1 MVSIDR
7 STRIAARYELAAAP
21 VVAGLA
27 VAASAG
33 SLVNGFALDDVP
45 IIAENEAIH
54 SLTNIPRLLIQAYWP
69 PEFGPSLYRPFTSI
83 AFALQWAL
91 GGGSP
96 LVFHLVSIMLYVATS
111 LLVLRVARQ
120 VMKATAAFIAAAI
133 FAVHPLHVEAVANVV
148 GQAELWAAVL
158 LLVALTRCIEC
169 MRAKAV
175 RSIDVAIISALF
187 GAALMFKEHAII
199 LPAVVLAAAV
209 ILPSDDALRGRIRR
223 LVPLLAAMGVVAVSF
238 VGVRTLVLGRFAGG
252 STATVFVEQDYA
264 ARLFTMLNVIPE
276 WLRLFAWPANLSADY
291 SPPRIE
297 TATSFE
303 TAMLPGVLVIVAAA
317 LIAIRSRRDNAA
329 LTFSLSLAGLAL
341 LIPSNLVIV
350 TGFVLAE
357 RSLFLPS
364 VGVAMVLGLG
374 FAALL
379 HGGRSLGLR
388 RLLQGALASLLVL
401 GVLRSLDR
409 SAVWRN
415 NETLFRQTVL
425 DVPAS
430 YRAHLMLGELLWEKG
445 EKGEALTELARAV
458 RLSRKR
464 DYYVRW
470 LAADRFHA
478 AGQLEVAS
486 RFYKEALTLKPTDQK
501 VRYGA
506 AMALLAQGHGGE
518 ARELAVAGVQ
528 RDPADPRFRRIVHV
542 LDSVAALQPGG

>member
-111 LLVLRVARQ
+111 ILVLRVARQ